1 MKREC
6 AYQADVPRQ
15 ALASERMLTMTVDL
29 AIGRRRFVGFLP
41 TDDASWRSSFL
52 DPPSFS
58 SARYSRAAV
67 RPGARTRV
75 PDICAIDHSL
85 RENLL
90 LTSATQI
97 GFGIIRKNAF
107 RVFGTS
113 KRDAV
118 AVA

>member
-15 ALASERMLTMTVDL
+15 ALAWEKMLTMTVDL
-29 AIGRRRFVGFLP
+29 AIAGRDALLASCA
-41 TDDASWRSSFL
+41 DDASWRSSFL

-85 RENLL
+85 REDLC
-90 LTSATQI
+90 
-97 GFGIIRKNAF
+97 G
-107 RVFGTS
+107 
-113 KRDAV
+113 
-118 AVA
+118 